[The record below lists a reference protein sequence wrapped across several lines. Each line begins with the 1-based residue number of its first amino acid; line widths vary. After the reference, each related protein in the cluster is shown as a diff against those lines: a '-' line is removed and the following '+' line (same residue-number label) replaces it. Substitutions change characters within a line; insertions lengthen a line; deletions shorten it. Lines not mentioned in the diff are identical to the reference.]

1 MTNQT
6 VGALEGTV
14 DFLSKAFPHPTPKN
28 TQTQMGVHFEEVAE
42 MIAEMRGA
50 TSDVQLMLQTVH
62 QTMSVFATFL
72 KVSNPGTVYVPL
84 ENRLA
89 LLDSI
94 ADQMVTATGCAVFHS
109 MDPVGALHE
118 VNRSNFSKFDEQGEP
133 IYHPETQ
140 KLMKGPNYS
149 KPDLTPFIP
158 GC

>member
-1 MTNQT
+1 MTDQI

-14 DFLSKAFPHPTPKN
+14 DFMSKAFPHPTPKN
-28 TQTQMGVHFEEVAE
+28 AQTQMGVHFEEVAE
-42 MIAEMRGA
+42 MIAEMRA
-50 TSDVQLMLQTVH
+50 TSSAAQLMLQTVH
-62 QTMSVFATFL
+62 QSMNSFAIFL
-72 KVSNPGTVYVPL
+72 KQAESGTVYVPF

-89 LLDSI
+89 YLDSI
-94 ADQMVTATGCAVFHS
+94 ADQLVTATGCAVFHG

-149 KPDLTPFIP
+149 KPNLTPFIP
-158 GC
+158 G